1 MQASGGGRQEQG
13 CEMPET
19 VSLHPHMALVHAAS
33 RGCVPE
39 GLLLFREL
47 REEGVGKHKVGQVH
61 LACD

>member
-1 MQASGGGRQEQG
+1 MEGGRSRDVKCLRQSFTTPTHG
-13 CEMPET
+13 PAPCT
-19 VSLHPHMALVHAAS
+19 G

-47 REEGVGKHKVGQVH
+47 GEEGVGKQKVVQVH